1 MKKILVLI
9 FLFAIL
15 ENVYSQKIEAFSIF
29 ASNGKRVSVKTMF
42 KNLEMANVILFGE
55 LHNNPISHWL
65 QLELIQYFHTKNHN
79 IILGAEMFEA
89 DNQEGLTAYL
99 KNEIDRKAF
108 DTIVR
113 LWSNYK
119 TDYAPLVEFAK
130 EKNIYFI
137 ATNVPRK
144 YASMVNRNGFEVLE
158 NLSEAEKKHIAP
170 LPIDYD
176 PELPGYK
183 KMLNMIPGHSS
194 PNLPKAQAL
203 KDATMAYFILMNYKP
218 NYIFVHFNGS
228 YHSDNYEGILWYL
241 KRKNSDLKYT
251 TISTVTQKDVSKL
264 EEQYKAIADFI
275 ICVNENMTTTY

>member
-1 MKKILVLI
+1 MKKFLVLI
-9 FLFAIL
+9 CLFAFL
-15 ENVYSQKIEAFSIF
+15 ENAYSQKIEAFSIF
-29 ASNGKRVSVKTMF
+29 ISTGKRVSVETMF
-42 KNLEMANVILFGE
+42 KNLEKANIILFGE
-55 LHNNPISHWL
+55 LHNNSISHWL
-65 QLELIQYFHTKNHN
+65 QLELIHYLYSKNHN
-79 IILGAEMFEA
+79 LILGAEMFEA
-89 DNQEGLTAYL
+89 DNQDGLTKYL

-113 LWSNYK
+113 LWPNYK

-130 EKNIYFI
+130 DKNIDFI

-158 NLSEAEKKHIAP
+158 NLSEFEKQHIAP
-170 LPIDYD
+170 LPIEYD

-203 KDATMAYFILMNYKP
+203 KDATMAYFILKNYKT
-218 NYIFVHFNGS
+218 NYIFVHFNGA

-241 KRKNSDLKYT
+241 KRKNPDLKYA

-264 EEQYKAIADFI
+264 EEQYKGRADFI

>member
-1 MKKILVLI
+1 MKKFFVLI
-9 FLFAIL
+9 YLFTLL
-15 ENVYSQKIEAFSIF
+15 ENANSQKIEAFSIYD
-29 ASNGKRVSVKTMF
+29 SKGKKVSVESMF
-42 KNLEMANVILFGE
+42 KNLEKYEIILFGE

-65 QLELIQYFHTKNHN
+65 QQELIRHLHTKNYN
-79 IILGAEMFEA
+79 LIFGAEMFES
-89 DNQEGLTAYL
+89 DNQDGLTAYL

-119 TDYAPLVEFAK
+119 TDYSPLVDFAK
-130 EKNIYFI
+130 DKNIDFI

-158 NLSEAEKKHIAP
+158 NLNETEKKHIAP

-183 KMLNMIPGHSS
+183 KMFNMIPGHNS

-203 KDATMAYFILMNYKP
+203 KDATMAYFILKNYKT
-218 NYIFVHFNGS
+218 NYIFVHFNGA

-241 KRKNSDLKYT
+241 KRIKPNLKYA

-264 EEQYKAIADFI
+264 EEQYKGRADFI

>member
-1 MKKILVLI
+1 MKKFLVLI
-9 FLFAIL
+9 CLFTIL
-15 ENVYSQKIEAFSIF
+15 ENTYSQKIAAFSIYN
-29 ASNGKRVSVKTMF
+29 SKGKKVSVKAMF
-42 KNLEMANVILFGE
+42 KNLEKSEIILFGE

-65 QLELIQYFHTKNHN
+65 QLELITHLYIKNHN
-79 IILGAEMFEA
+79 LILGAEMFEA
-89 DNQEGLTAYL
+89 DNQDGITAYL
-99 KNEIDRKAF
+99 KNEIDRKTF

-130 EKNIYFI
+130 DNNIDFV

-158 NLSEAEKKHIAP
+158 NLTEAEKKHIAP

-183 KMLNMIPGHSS
+183 KMFNMIPGHNS

-203 KDATMAYFILMNYKP
+203 KDATMAYFILKNYKT
-218 NYIFVHFNGS
+218 NYIFVHFNGA

-241 KRKNSDLKYT
+241 KRIKPNLKYA

-264 EEQYKAIADFI
+264 EEQYKGRADFI